1 MKYSTPSTMLRLPL
15 EIYDQISAFTSS
27 FTRPTWEKAQCLL
40 IGAILCPGSRTVCN
54 ILRTIGLK
62 DEKGF
67 DKYHAVLYRARWSCL
82 KLAHLLLFMLVDRFI
97 PAGEAL
103 VFGIDE
109 TIERRWGSKIAK
121 RGIYRDAVRSS
132 ASHFVKC
139 SGLRWMSMLLLTK
152 LPWLD
157 EHSTWALPVLTALC
171 PSERYYEKRPA
182 NREAKKLTDWAR
194 QMLLWLGRYA
204 KPLGRAIYVVG
215 DGSYATY
222 ELMIQAQR
230 LDIGLVARM
239 KMNAR
244 LFHFPGP
251 QPSSKR
257 GRKPQVGKRLL
268 GMDKRLNDK
277 RIKWKEVVFSEWYG
291 NKNKTM
297 LITTGVAIWDSNKG
311 VRVPLRWVLI
321 KDPAGQLEPVL
332 LRCANLEASAIQV
345 VSCFVRRWRVEVT
358 FAEVRRHLGVETQRQ
373 WSDKSIERT
382 TPVLMATKS
391 MVCIMAKVLWDKGK
405 MEIQTAAWYD
415 KTHFTFSDVLCAVR
429 KHIWLKSNFPTSAQK
444 TYVGKLKQRI
454 RYLEQTLLLAVA

>member
-1 MKYSTPSTMLRLPL
+1 MLQLPP
-15 EIYDQISAFTSS
+15 EFYNQISAFAGV
-27 FTRPTWEKAQCLL
+27 FTNRSWKKVKLL
-40 IGAILCPGSRTVCN
+40 LTGAILCPGSRTVCN
-54 ILRTIGLK
+54 ILRTLGLK
-62 DEKGF
+62 GEKRF

-82 KLAHLLLFMLVDRFI
+82 KLAPILLFLLVDRFV

-109 TIERRWGSKIAK
+109 TIERRWGRKISK

-139 SGLRWMSMLLLTK
+139 SGLRWISMMLLTR
-152 LPWLD
+152 LPWLGG
-157 EHSTWALPVLTALC
+157 HCSWALPVLTALC
-171 PSERYYEKRPA
+171 PSERYYEERPGG
-182 NREAKKLTDWAR
+182 RSPKKLTDWGR

-204 KPLGRAIYVVG
+204 KPLKRAIYVVG

-222 ELMIQAQR
+222 ELMIQSQS
-230 LDIGLVARM
+230 LSIGLIARM

-251 QPSSKR
+251 QPNSKR
-257 GRKPQVGKRLL
+257 GCKPKVGKRLL
-268 GMDKRLNDK
+268 SMYKRLTDK
-277 RIKWKEVVFSEWYG
+277 RIKWQEVNFSEWYG
-291 NKNKTM
+291 AKDKTM

-321 KDPAGQLEPVL
+321 KDPEEQLEPVL
-332 LRCANLEASAIQV
+332 LGCSDLDATALQIV
-345 VSCFVRRWRVEVT
+345 TYFVRRWRVEVT

-391 MVCIMAKVLWDKGK
+391 IVCLMANVLFDKGK
-405 MEIQTAAWYD
+405 LDIQTTAWYD
-415 KTHFTFSDVLCAVR
+415 KTHFTFSDILCAVR
-429 KHIWLKSNFPTSAQK
+429 KHIWRKANFPTSAFLAD
-444 TYVGKLKQRI
+444 VGKLKQRI
-454 RYLEQTLLLAVA
+454 RYLEQALLLAAA